1 MSRSRRRRDVP
12 RRRVV
17 FVGVEGKSDRA
28 FARFLG
34 LLCDQAG
41 LHVHIDAK
49 PCSGGDSLEVVKETA
64 RRLRRHPDRRGIAT
78 RLVLLDSDR
87 MEEDRA
93 AGRDALT
100 EAGKHRLEAV
110 LFRPNLEGLLL
121 RLHEGCEARRVPARD
136 AVNQLRKLWPTYSK
150 SSLTANQLRQRFS
163 LGDLERAAGRD
174 RELLKLLSVV
184 GLVRRG

>member
-49 PCSGGDSLEVVKETA
+49 PC
-64 RRLRRHPDRRGIAT
+64 
-78 RLVLLDSDR
+78 
-87 MEEDRA
+87 
-93 AGRDALT
+93 
-100 EAGKHRLEAV
+100 
-110 LFRPNLEGLLL
+110 N
-121 RLHEGCEARRVPARD
+121 EARRVPARD

-150 SSLTANQLRQRFS
+150 SSLTADQLRQRFA
-163 LGDLERAAGRD
+163 LGDLDRAARHD
-174 RELLKLLSVV
+174 EELRNLLLVL
-184 GLVRRG
+184 GLVRQG

>member
-1 MSRSRRRRDVP
+1 MRRSRQRPDVP

-28 FARFLG
+28 FVRFLG

-41 LHVHIDAK
+41 FHVHLDAR
-49 PCSGGDSLEVVKETA
+49 PCSGGDSLEIVRETV
-64 RRLRRHPDRRGIAT
+64 RGLRRHPDRRELAA

-87 MEEDRA
+87 MQADRA

-100 EAGKHRLEAV
+100 EAEKRGLEAV
-110 LFRPNLEGLLL
+110 LIEPNLEALLI

-136 AVNQLRKLWPTYSK
+136 AEKQLRKLWPSYSK
-150 SSLTANQLRQRFS
+150 SSLTGDRLRQRFS
-163 LGDLERAAGRD
+163 LGDLERAARHD
-174 RELLKLLSVV
+174 EELRKLLNVL
-184 GLVRRG
+184 GLLRRG